1 MKYVAVAL
9 GLFAATPAIADDGET
24 YLLPHPDAKWWLS
37 GQLNVIGQAQ
47 PGFHAPYSGD
57 NSFRPDDHT
66 ALSFVATI
74 YAGYAI
80 TSTTAFIIAPESAGG
95 TGLSD
100 AFGLAGFT
108 NLDVVRDP
116 SLGAAPYIGRLVV
129 DQIIPLSEGGDTS
142 RDPLHILRR
151 PPRRIEIRA
160 GKLGTVDVF
169 DQSSVGTDSH
179 LQFMNWTVDNNG
191 AYDYAAD
198 TRGYT
203 LGVTVEYFAPLW
215 AVRFGEMLMPTV
227 ANGIDYDFDLANAR
241 GEQLEL
247 ELHDCIAGYPGIVR
261 ILGYLNHANMGS
273 YAEAIAA
280 FRTGIDDVPDVTK
293 YRVPGRT
300 KHGGGISVEHE
311 MPGATRGFM
320 RLGWNDGNNESFAYT
335 EVDNTI
341 LIGGDVQG
349 DLWRR
354 PSDKLGLAFVTN
366 GLSDLHRT
374 YLALGGKGFLLG
386 DGRLNYGRE
395 DIIESYYTA
404 RVYRGVYPAADIQFI
419 AHPGYNRDRGPV
431 VVGSLRLHLEL

>member
-1 MKYVAVAL
+1 VKYVAVAL
-9 GLFAATPAIADDGET
+9 VLFASTPAIADDGET

-47 PGFHAPYSGD
+47 PGFHAPYSGE
-57 NSFRPDDHT
+57 NSFRSNDNT

-80 TSTTAFIIAPESAGG
+80 TPTTAFIIAPESAGG

-100 AFGLAGFT
+100 ALGLAGFT
-108 NLDVVRDP
+108 NLDVVRNP
-116 SLGAAPYIGRLVV
+116 SLGAAPYIGRLIV
-129 DQIIPLSEGGDTS
+129 DQIIPLSEDGDTS

-160 GKLGTVDVF
+160 GKFGTVDVF
-169 DQSSVGTDSH
+169 DQNAVGTDSH

-203 LGVTVEYFAPLW
+203 LGVIIEYIAPLW
-215 AVRFGEMLMPTV
+215 AVRFGEMLMPKV
-227 ANGIDYDFDLANAR
+227 ANGIDYDFDIANAR

-247 ELHDCIAGYPGIVR
+247 EIHECIAGYPGIVR

-311 MPGATRGFM
+311 MPGATRGFL

-341 LIGGDVQG
+341 LVGGDVRG
-349 DLWRR
+349 DFWHR
-354 PSDKLGLAFVTN
+354 PNDKLGLAFVTN
-366 GLSDLHRT
+366 GLSDLHAT

-386 DGRLNYGRE
+386 DGKLNYGRE

-419 AHPGYNRDRGPV
+419 EHPGYNRDRGPV
-431 VVGSLRLHLEL
+431 VVGSLRLHVEL